1 MKKGFGYLLLAVLVT
16 ACSTQQK
23 IHRVANEKLLQ
34 KEGIKHAHVGILVY
48 DADQKRDLY
57 AFQSDKYFVPAS
69 NTKLVSLYAG
79 MSTLGDSLPTFQYR
93 VEDTAIFIQPSGD
106 PTFLHPDYADQ
117 PAFQWLRSRRKPVYI
132 NSSNWKEKPFGF
144 GWTWDDYT
152 ATYMAERS
160 PMPIYGN
167 LIKWTQVN
175 QKGQADGAFVYSEP
189 EVNWPVQFKASK
201 AKNFDVDRARQ
212 ANVFT
217 IQESNE
223 ALRSVEIP
231 FYTNGTTAAIELL
244 RDTLSQ
250 WVDQDPTTKSYTGV
264 RYNRP
269 VDSMYRL
276 MMHVSDNMFA
286 EQTLL
291 LAAQQKLG
299 YQNTEAIIDTLLAT
313 SLKGFPQKPNWVD
326 GSGLSRYNLFSPADF
341 VWLLQKMRSEF
352 DWNRLTTILASGNEG
367 TLRNYYTTLNGKLYA
382 KTGTLSG
389 QVALSGFLRTQKG
402 KLLIFSVL
410 VNNHQTT
417 APTVRKA
424 VESLILDL
432 YRRY

>member
-1 MKKGFGYLLLAVLVT
+1 MKKGFVVLWIAVLLA
-16 ACSTQQK
+16 ACSSQKK
-23 IHRVANEKLLQ
+23 IHRVANERILQ
-34 KEGIKHAHVGILVY
+34 KEGLKNAHVGILVY
-48 DADQKRDLY
+48 DPDQQRNLY

-79 MSTLGDSLPTFQYR
+79 MHTLGDSLPAFQYR
-93 VEDTAIFIQPSGD
+93 VADTAIFIQPFGD
-106 PTFLHPDYADQ
+106 PTFLHPKYADQ
-117 PAFQWLRSRRKPVYI
+117 PAFQWLQSQRKPVYI
-132 NSSNWKEKPFGF
+132 NSSNWKEKPFGY

-160 PMPIYGN
+160 PMPIYAN
-167 LIKWTQVN
+167 FIKWTQVN
-175 QKGQADGAFVYSEP
+175 QKNQTDGAFVYAEP
-189 EVNWPVQFKASK
+189 EVNWPVHFKPSK
-201 AKNFDVDRARQ
+201 AKNFDVDRERL

-223 ALRSVEIP
+223 ALSSVEIP
-231 FYTNGTTAAIELL
+231 FYTNGTAAAIELL
-244 RDTLSQ
+244 RDTLQQ
-250 WVDQDPTTKSYTGV
+250 WVAGDPVATAYAGI

-269 VDSMYRL
+269 IDSMYRL

-291 LAAQQKLG
+291 LSAQKKLG

-313 SLKGFPQKPNWVD
+313 SLKDFPQKPNWVD

-341 VWLLQKMRSEF
+341 VWLLKKMRAEF

-367 TLRNYYTTLNGKLYA
+367 TLRNYYTTLNGKLFA

-389 QVALSGFLRTQKG
+389 QVALSGYLRTQKG